1 MKEREYKTNIS
12 SRVGR
17 VRPDYKQKRL
27 DTHFHENVE
36 ENDNE
41 GHHITAS
48 DLWITS
54 VRGEVTE
61 SRKHDIKFKLVTSD

>member
-1 MKEREYKTNIS
+1 MRFRCSDLGLVGKKRVVLVLPTAMKEREYKTNIS

-48 DLWITS
+48 DL
-54 VRGEVTE
+54 
-61 SRKHDIKFKLVTSD
+61 